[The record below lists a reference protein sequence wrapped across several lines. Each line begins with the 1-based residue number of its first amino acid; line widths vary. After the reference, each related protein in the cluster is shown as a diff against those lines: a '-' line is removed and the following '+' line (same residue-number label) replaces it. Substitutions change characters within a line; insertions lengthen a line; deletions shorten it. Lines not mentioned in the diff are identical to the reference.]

1 MSLLERD
8 YVVSL
13 SGVVSDI
20 SSNGLIQGVTSP
32 INIGHNVLISNNG
45 NRLFVSSLKSSS
57 GTSTG
62 DVFVYDY
69 DTSTRSWN
77 FNTSLFQYASNDVS
91 DHEYSS
97 GSYLLNFGKSLACS
111 NDGTILFVG
120 MSGYRTTSIS
130 HGGFCVF
137 NYTDGSWNFLSK
149 YTHGISQNNNMGYS
163 LACSEDGTRVFT
175 GTNINTYVASDVYK
189 YDFNASS
196 GDYEKDTTFS
206 IKPSNS
212 IANSNFGTSLD
223 CNDNGT
229 VLLVGSSEYGIIY
242 NGQTRYPGSAA
253 VFKESGGSWYLVQE
267 FFSDVSDNLPT
278 GGHIANGSYIG
289 YKVQISND
297 GSKIAFSTK
306 LYKTVNYHPR
316 YGVVYLFNINNSQ
329 TYDYAGVL
337 ISPDTNTS
345 SSIFFGAD
353 IAMSSNGNHLIASV
367 TNKQI
372 YHYYDNSSSW
382 IQNQSVN
389 QNIYNYL
396 ASESNVDFDTDA
408 ALSDFGNSLSL
419 SSDGIH
425 MAIGIPSY
433 RYEDPTNSSSRYI
446 GQAIAL
452 RGKLYQTINFS
463 DQTIDYDVT
472 AQLDS
477 SSNSGTSPSYSV
489 TNPSTNNV
497 YSLSGSNV
505 TITGIGSEPVTATF
519 PGNDDYLETEAE
531 SIIMGTPVGQI
542 IDYAEAI
549 STQGSIGI
557 GQKSGLIYSVQ
568 NAATLNLS
576 RLTATIDISG
586 NSVIW
591 DPIGGEFEGIQ
602 QGITTVTLSQ
612 SGDAYHLPAVSVVLT
627 YNVQSTWSSSYPSN
641 YNQSYIPS
649 QTGLSMTNQTSET
662 LVKSIEDQASIADMI
677 LLGHSERSLGDNM
690 KLFSIPFT
698 SEEEKNELGRTSI
711 KRDNSSFSFE
721 IKDISNTN
729 IDYLHIA
736 VGSLDTLSDYTS
748 MSSSDSELLNSLQ
761 NATDI
766 MSIEQYSE
774 SNGEYTKQS
783 GEYLQIRLYHPYD
796 SLVLYRIDDNHIVTE
811 INSENYPE
819 SSVYRETD
827 ESNYWRALVPFSGV
841 VGGTSSGGS
850 NVTGDICFPPYTKIS
865 CDQGQVR
872 IDSINKNYHTI
883 RGEEIKMITCIKN
896 KRNFIVEIDKNSFGE
911 KIPSKKTHISLN
923 HRLFVNS
930 KFLKAKQLVDLYP
943 RHCRYICYNELLYNV
958 LMEKHTIM
966 NVNNLVVETLDPK
979 HEYAK
984 GFQYIENN
992 NISKQNVHDLF
1003 FKRNKYIPQIC
1014 LNQVL

>member
-1 MSLLERD
+1 MNLKERE

-13 SGVVSDI
+13 NGVISDI
-20 SSNGLIQGVTSP
+20 SSNGLINGVTSP
-32 INIGHNVLISNNG
+32 INVGENVLMSNNG

-57 GTSTG
+57 GTSAG
-62 DVFVYDY
+62 DVFVYNY
-69 DTSTRSWN
+69 DTSTKNWT
-77 FNTSLFQYASNDVS
+77 FYTSLFQYASNDVS

-111 NDGTILFVG
+111 NDGSILFVG

-137 NYTDGSWNFLSK
+137 NYINGSWNFLSK
-149 YTHGISQNNNMGYS
+149 YVHGISQNNYMGYT
-163 LACSEDGTRVFT
+163 LACSEDGSRVFT
-175 GTNINTYVASDVYK
+175 GTNATTYVASDVYK
-189 YDFNASS
+189 YDFNVSS
-196 GDYEKDTTFS
+196 GDYERDNTFS

-223 CNDNGT
+223 CDDNGT

-242 NGQTRYPGSAA
+242 NGQTIYPGSAA

-267 FFSDVSDNLPT
+267 FFSDISDNLPT
-278 GGHIANGSYIG
+278 GAHIGNGSYIG

-316 YGVVYLFNINNSQ
+316 YGVVYIFTINNSQ
-329 TYDYAGVL
+329 IYDYTDILV
-337 ISPDTNTS
+337 SPDTNTS
-345 SSIFFGAD
+345 SSNFFGAD
-353 IAMSSNGNHLIASV
+353 IAISSNGNHLIASV

-372 YHYYDNSSSW
+372 YYYYDNSSNW

-396 ASESNVDFDTDA
+396 ASDTNVDFDTNA
-408 ALSDFGNSLSL
+408 ALSNFGNSLSM
-419 SSDGIH
+419 SSDGVHI
-425 MAIGIPSY
+425 AIGIPSY

-452 RGKLYQTINFS
+452 RGKIYQTINFS
-463 DQTIDYDVT
+463 DLTIDYDVT
-472 AQLDS
+472 HTLNA

-489 TNPSTNNV
+489 TNPSSNNV

-505 TITGIGSEPVTATF
+505 TITGIGSEPLTATF
-519 PGNDDYLETEAE
+519 PGNDDYLETTSEA
-531 SIIMGTPVGQI
+531 IIMGTPVGQI

-549 STQGSIGI
+549 STQGTIGI
-557 GQKSGLIYSVQ
+557 GQKSGLIYSVL
-568 NAATLNLS
+568 NAASLNLS

-627 YNVQSTWSSSYPSN
+627 YNVQSSWSSSYPSN

-649 QTGLSMTNQTSET
+649 QTGLSLTNQTSET
-662 LVKSIEDQASIADMI
+662 LVKSIEDPASIANMI

-690 KLFSIPFT
+690 KIFSIPFT
-698 SEEEKNELGRTSI
+698 SEEEKNEFGRTSI

-721 IKDISNTN
+721 IKDISNAN

-766 MSIEQYSE
+766 MKIEQYIE

-783 GEYLQIRLYHPYD
+783 GEYIQIRLYHPYD
-796 SLVLYRIDDNHIVTE
+796 SLVLYHIDDSEVVTE

-819 SSVYRETD
+819 SSIYRETD
-827 ESNYWRALVPFSGV
+827 SSDYWRALVPFSGV

-850 NVTGDICFPPYTKIS
+850 NINGEICFPPYTKIT
-865 CDQGQVR
+865 CDQGRTR
-872 IDSINKNYHTI
+872 IDSIDTKYHTI

-896 KRNFIVEIDKNSFGE
+896 KRNLIVEIDKNSFGE
-911 KIPSKKTHISLN
+911 NIPSKKTHISLN

-930 KFLKAKQLVDLYP
+930 KFLKAKQLIELYP
-943 RHCRYICYNELLYNV
+943 RCCRYIFYDELLYNV

-966 NVNNLVVETLDPK
+966 DVNNLVVETLDPK
-979 HEYAK
+979 HEFAK
-984 GFQYIENN
+984 GFQYIEKNN
-992 NISKQNVHDLF
+992 VSKKNIQRLF
-1003 FKRNKYIPQIC
+1003 FRQNKH
-1014 LNQVL
+1014 